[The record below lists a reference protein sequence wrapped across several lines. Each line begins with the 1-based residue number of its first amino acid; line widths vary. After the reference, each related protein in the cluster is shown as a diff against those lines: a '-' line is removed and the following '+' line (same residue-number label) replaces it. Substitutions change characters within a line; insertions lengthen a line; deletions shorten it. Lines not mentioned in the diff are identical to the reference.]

1 MDKLVAGSARPVPFV
16 RGGSGGMVRVRVR
29 GGVEIEGEGEAGSS
43 FGAVCLSVT
52 QRQDET
58 DTGNETE
65 LN

>member
-1 MDKLVAGSARPVPFV
+1 MAGSARPVPFV
-16 RGGSGGMVRVRVR
+16 RGGSGREGE
-29 GGVEIEGEGEAGSS
+29 GEKEIKWEVKREGEAGSS
-43 FGAVCLSVT
+43 FRAVCLSVT

>member
-1 MDKLVAGSARPVPFV
+1 M
-16 RGGSGGMVRVRVR
+16 
-29 GGVEIEGEGEAGSS
+29 EIEGEGEAGSS